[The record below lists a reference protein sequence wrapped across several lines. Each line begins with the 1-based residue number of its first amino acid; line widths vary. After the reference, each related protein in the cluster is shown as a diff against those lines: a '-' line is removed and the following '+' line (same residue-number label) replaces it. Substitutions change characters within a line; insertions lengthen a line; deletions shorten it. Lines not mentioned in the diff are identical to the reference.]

1 VSPFA
6 EYPWPVLGSTDGV
19 RLPRRGLRLP
29 DPAPDPASNPDGRA
43 EFGRLASIAR
53 LAEASG
59 FDSVWVTDHP
69 GAVPSE
75 LDGFESL
82 FEAYSLLGALA
93 TRTDSVGLGMIPRG
107 PTVRSPSM
115 VAKIVT
121 GVDVVSHGRAVLSLG
136 LDAGGGPDA
145 VDRLG
150 EELEVCRALLTQ
162 DTPSFD
168 GRFYHLDHA
177 PNRPRPVRSG
187 GIPLLVVADDPAVA
201 EPVARGA
208 DAVVMG
214 GEAAEVGAMVAALD
228 QECEP
233 AGRDRG
239 EVGVIWIG
247 AVDGG
252 ADRLSGHLRALAE
265 IGATGCVVSV
275 EDGYDAAAVA
285 AAGKALSAVA
295 FGER

>member
-1 VSPFA
+1 
-6 EYPWPVLGSTDGV
+6 
-19 RLPRRGLRLP
+19 LRLP
-29 DPAPDPASNPDGRA
+29 DPAPDPASNPDSRA
-43 EFGRLASIAR
+43 EFERLAALAR

-59 FDSVWVTDHP
+59 FDSVWVTDHA
-69 GAVPSE
+69 GAVPNQPG
-75 LDGFESL
+75 GFELL

-93 TRTDSVGLGMIPRG
+93 IRTDSVGLGVVPRG

-121 GVDVVSHGRAVLSLG
+121 GVDVISHGRALLSLG
-136 LDAGGGPDA
+136 LDAGSGPEP

-150 EELEVCRALLTQ
+150 EELEVCRALLT
-162 DTPSFD
+162 DDAPSFD
-168 GRFYHLDHA
+168 GRFYRLDHA
-177 PNRPRPVRSG
+177 PNRPRPVRAG

-201 EPVARGA
+201 EAAAGGA

-214 GEAAEVGAMVAALD
+214 GEATEVEAMVAALD
-228 QECEP
+228 RECE
-233 AGRDRG
+233 AGGRDRG

-247 AVDGG
+247 AVDGDP
-252 ADRLSGHLRALAE
+252 DRLSSHVRALAE
-265 IGATGCVVSV
+265 IGAAGCVVSV

-285 AAGKALSAVA
+285 AAGKALSAAA